1 MTKVVK
7 SLWVCIFILFTC
19 VLVLGGILIFRADS
33 SESKSS
39 LVGDPSPAPP
49 ILATVGGNPITK
61 EEWIGELQ
69 RQYGMLVLDQM
80 MTLKAIQLEAEV
92 LAISVTDEEAAA
104 ELRLQM
110 AGYESEEAYYTAMRE
125 QLGMSPAQIR
135 DDAINHLRLEKVAI
149 HGIQVSEDEID
160 QYLTEHRDQFE
171 STISYELSHI
181 VTSTLADAKQV
192 SDRLAEGEEFSELAR
207 QYSKDAFSSAAGGIL
222 GWIDDDDP
230 FLAANELMTAAQ
242 LEVGQWSEPVK
253 ITDGYAIV
261 MLSGR
266 KQDDPLGRSS
276 VRQRARRE
284 VALSKADPLTE
295 VERKLRV
302 KYEAKL
308 LDHEA
313 DS

>member
-7 SLWVCIFILFTC
+7 SLWGCIFILFTC

-33 SESKSS
+33 SGSRSNLESGPSS
-39 LVGDPSPAPP
+39 APP

-80 MTLKAIQLEAEV
+80 MTLKAVRLEAEA
-92 LAISVTDEEAAA
+92 LAIDVADEEVAA

-125 QLGMSPAQIR
+125 QLGMNPAQIR
-135 DDAINHLRLEKVAI
+135 DDAINHLRLEKIAI
-149 HGIQVSEDEID
+149 HGIQVTDEEID
-160 QYLTEHRDQFE
+160 MYLTEHRDQFE
-171 STISYELSHI
+171 STIAYEMSHI
-181 VTSTLADAKQV
+181 VTDTLANARKV
-192 SDRLAEGEEFSELAR
+192 SDRLAEGEAFSELAR
-207 QYSKDAFSSAAGGIL
+207 QYSIDAFSSAAGGSL

-230 FLAANELMTAAQ
+230 FIAANELMTAAQ
-242 LEVGQWSEPVK
+242 LDVGQWSEPVK

-302 KYEAKL
+302 KYDAKL